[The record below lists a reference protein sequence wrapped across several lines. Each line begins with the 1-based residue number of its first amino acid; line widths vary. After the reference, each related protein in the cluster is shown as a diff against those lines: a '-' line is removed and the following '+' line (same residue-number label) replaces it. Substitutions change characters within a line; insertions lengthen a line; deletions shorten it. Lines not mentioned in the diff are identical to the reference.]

1 MSKITAF
8 AEKVLSDKRIKYLF
22 VGGSAFLLEYG
33 LFLILN
39 STLNLLILANVLS
52 FVVGLVYSFVLHQK
66 WTFAGDHKHDPRKQA
81 ASYLLLAL
89 VNVVLTS
96 FIITLLVDSLGVLP
110 FVAKIICMLLVV
122 AWNFLILNKIIFKVA
137 QVN

>member
-1 MSKITAF
+1 
-8 AEKVLSDKRIKYLF
+8 
-22 VGGSAFLLEYG
+22 
-33 LFLILN
+33 
-39 STLNLLILANVLS
+39 
-52 FVVGLVYSFVLHQK
+52 
-66 WTFAGDHKHDPRKQA
+66 
-81 ASYLLLAL
+81 LLAL